1 MQVKIDEK
9 LLWSPSLCYK
19 KALELKIKY
28 NSNLTEDCIEEM
40 LFEMNKVYSAK
51 EDAALKR
58 F

>member
-1 MQVKIDEK
+1 MQVKVDEK

-40 LFEMNKVYSAK
+40 LFEMNKVYCAK
-51 EDAALKR
+51 EDTALKR